1 MYTLCLFPLHLSHIL
16 SFVGWY
22 WSGRRQLQ
30 QIFPASRCL
39 VVDAR
44 SLPMHSI
51 VERRKGEDMWKFPS
65 GSALYSGPTRAG
77 GPNASLIR
85 MESHFYKLSLRRLG
99 TIFWLEAEP
108 VDSSL
113 GPDHAHRH
121 LRPVR
126 FGSAGEAL
134 RALDAADVGRWGS
147 FPDDGVHATLSRSQL
162 RSLGF
167 RGNL

>member
-1 MYTLCLFPLHLSHIL
+1 MEDFSGQASH
-16 SFVGWY
+16 
-22 WSGRRQLQ
+22 SG
-30 QIFPASRCL
+30 
-39 VVDAR
+39 VAR
-44 SLPMHSI
+44 A
-51 VERRKGEDMWKFPS
+51 EQ
-65 GSALYSGPTRAG
+65 
-77 GPNASLIR
+77 PNASLIR

-108 VDSSL
+108 VYSSL
-113 GPDHAHRH
+113 GADHAHRH

-126 FGSAGEAL
+126 FGNAGEAL

-162 RSLGF
+162 RTLGF